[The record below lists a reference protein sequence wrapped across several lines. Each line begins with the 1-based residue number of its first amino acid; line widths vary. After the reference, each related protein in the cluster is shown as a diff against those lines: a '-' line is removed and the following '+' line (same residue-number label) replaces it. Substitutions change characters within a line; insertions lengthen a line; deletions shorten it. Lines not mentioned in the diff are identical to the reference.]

1 MEKALEILEEIKNV
15 DENKYYKTK
24 TITFNEEDIEFLEE
38 AIAELE
44 AFKQGCEK
52 LVIESQKLAN
62 ETLDLGE
69 IIAKQKQRIAELVA
83 TQGTRREWY
92 QKGYNEA
99 MKHKTCDG
107 CKYKNDYY
115 KKCEVCKRNYEYFD
129 FYVAKDNA

>member
-1 MEKALEILEEIKNV
+1 MEKALEILKQVKELSGWIKCGAELPCDEEL
-15 DENKYYKTK
+15 D
-24 TITFNEEDIEFLEE
+24 E

-44 AFKQGCEK
+44 
-52 LVIESQKLAN
+52 
-62 ETLDLGE
+62 
-69 IIAKQKQRIAELVA
+69 
-83 TQGTRREWY
+83 
-92 QKGYNEA
+92 EA

>member
-44 AFKQGCEK
+44 A
-52 LVIESQKLAN
+52 
-62 ETLDLGE
+62 
-69 IIAKQKQRIAELVA
+69 

-99 MKHKTCDG
+99 MKHKTCEG